1 MRSFI
6 ESNRQAGSTTAL
18 VKAVIETNGIL
29 VVGSMGCKSA
39 ILKNHRE
46 LKDSNVVTY
55 HQIERGL
62 LKGIKRPAAIFFDAT
77 AILAMLDNQKMTV
90 DDLQKLKKEIA
101 LGQIAQESEDG
112 LTLVRVGGNPTAE
125 DLNTWREVFEEASK
139 DKDFKIFTHEAIE
152 VERIPYGTKDAHKR
166 QLNVKMTE
174 DDAKAM
180 EEINKDFFEGEATN
194 SMLGRIVLRKGMAFY
209 KKLKTML

>member
-1 MRSFI
+1 MKSFI
-6 ESNRQAGSTTAL
+6 ESNRQTGSTTAL

-29 VVGSMGCKSA
+29 VVGNLGTKSA

-46 LKDSNVVTY
+46 LKDSNVVTCG
-55 HQIERGL
+55 QIDRGL

-77 AILAMLDNQKMTV
+77 AILEIINREGMNV
-90 DDLQKLKKEIA
+90 EDLQKLKREIA
-101 LGQIAQESEDG
+101 LGQIDRPLNVIKIS
-112 LTLVRVGGNPTAE
+112 GNPTAE
-125 DLNTWREVFEEASK
+125 DLNTWRGVFEDASK
-139 DKDFKIFTHEAIE
+139 DPDFKIFTHEAVEIE
-152 VERIPYGTKDAHKR
+152 TIKPDHKR

-194 SMLGRIVLRKGMAFY
+194 SMLGRIILRKGMAFY

>member
-1 MRSFI
+1 MKSFI
-6 ESNRQAGSTTAL
+6 ESNRQTGSTTAL
-18 VKAVIETNGIL
+18 VKAVMETDGIL
-29 VVGSMGCKSA
+29 VVGNLGIKSA

-46 LKDSNVVTY
+46 LKDSNVVTCG
-55 HQIERGL
+55 QINRGL
-62 LKGIKRPAAIFFDAT
+62 LKGVKRPAAIFFDAT
-77 AILAMLDNQKMTV
+77 AILEIINREGMTI
-90 DDLQKLKKEIA
+90 DDLHNLKREIA
-101 LGQIAQESEDG
+101 LGQIDRQP
-112 LTLVRVGGNPTAE
+112 LTVVKVSGNPTFE

-139 DKDFKIFTHEAIE
+139 DKDFKVFTHEAIE
-152 VERIPYGTKDAHKR
+152 VERIPYGKQENKH

-194 SMLGRIVLRKGMAFY
+194 SMLGRIILRKGIAFY